1 LEAVVKTDKE
11 RSAMRKMRKALHVTQ
26 SDLAALA
33 GVPLQSVIRLERGK
47 HVSQTTEDRV
57 STAMIKMAVKK
68 NPEAM
73 ARALQPVQQ
82 ALATYQKILAVE
94 PGSELAQKVEQFYGK
109 SLVELKAQAEG
120 MTNFL
125 GAAAQIATSLT
136 Q

>member
-11 RSAMRKMRKALHVTQ
+11 RAAMRKMRKALHLTQ
-26 SDLAALA
+26 NELAALA
-33 GVPLQSVIRLERGK
+33 GIPSQLLARFERGK
-47 HVSQTTEDRV
+47 HVSLTNEDRISGAIFKV
-57 STAMIKMAVKK
+57 IAKK

-73 ARALQPVQQ
+73 ARAMEPVQQ
-82 ALATYQKILAVE
+82 ALANYQKILAVE

-109 SLVELKAQAEG
+109 SLVELKLQAEG